1 MSDSKVLKAVKYSRN
16 SWKNAVKFKL
26 QKNLCMTYTMQNNVD
41 KAQIEETCSILTP
54 LPLNFSI

>member
-1 MSDSKVLKAVKYSRN
+1 MSDSKVLKAIKYSRN

-41 KAQIEETCSILTP
+41 EVQIEETCSILTP
-54 LPLNFSI
+54 LLLDSSI